1 LPDLRENDPEQ
12 DYHQYR
18 RPVYI
23 GSNYCGNYPGK
34 ILYKNPDP
42 AARTRYFHYK
52 LTGDR
57 PNSQTK
63 IISINTKRSIMPFT
77 STQIIITGLAG
88 VATAVGVAV
97 ATIQSGAMKPSNPP
111 LAESPASTRNQIAA
125 VAANNP
131 KSRQPE
137 PLQAATQPAESPPSQ
152 SQPAK
157 TPAVQPSLVAEVS
170 GPKVGPVVVTPPNSG
185 CKITQAV
192 VSDPNPPLNVRS
204 SPQVSDSQIVGKLN
218 NNTFV
223 SVAEEQN
230 GWLRITDPPG
240 WIAKNRTESSCSN
253 VNQQINF
260 LPGGDEAI
268 VKGRIIGGGSHSYI
282 IRAAKGQTL
291 TVRNRKDV
299 FPQIIAPGG
308 KLLAGNPYEGN
319 ETEWTGKVPVTG
331 NYTLQLDS
339 NFRGY
344 EYEFLVQVR

>member
-1 LPDLRENDPEQ
+1 M
-12 DYHQYR
+12 
-18 RPVYI
+18 
-23 GSNYCGNYPGK
+23 S
-34 ILYKNPDP
+34 
-42 AARTRYFHYK
+42 F
-52 LTGDR
+52 
-57 PNSQTK
+57 TK
-63 IISINTKRSIMPFT
+63 A
-77 STQIIITGLAG
+77 QIITVSLAG

-97 ATIQSGAMKPSNPP
+97 ATIQSGAMKQSDLP
-111 LAESPASTRNQIAA
+111 LAESSASTRNQIAGPT
-125 VAANNP
+125 NHP
-131 KSRQPE
+131 ESRQPK
-137 PLQAATQPAESPPSQ
+137 PLQAQTQAAESPKSPP
-152 SQPAK
+152 QPAK
-157 TPAVQPSLVAEVS
+157 TPAVQSSLVAGVS
-170 GPKVGPVVVTPPNSG
+170 GPKVEPVVVTPPNSG
-185 CKITQAV
+185 CKISMAV

-204 SPQVSDSQIVGKLN
+204 IPQVRGSQIVGKLK

-268 VKGRIIGGGSHSYI
+268 VKGRIIGGGTHSYR
-282 IRAAKGQTL
+282 IRARKGQTM
-291 TVRNRKDV
+291 TVRTRKDV

-344 EYEFLVQVR
+344 EYEFSVNLR

>member
-1 LPDLRENDPEQ
+1 M
-12 DYHQYR
+12 
-18 RPVYI
+18 
-23 GSNYCGNYPGK
+23 S
-34 ILYKNPDP
+34 
-42 AARTRYFHYK
+42 
-52 LTGDR
+52 
-57 PNSQTK
+57 
-63 IISINTKRSIMPFT
+63 FT
-77 STQIIITGLAG
+77 NIQIITVSLAG
-88 VATAVGVAV
+88 LATAVGVAV
-97 ATIQSGAMKPSNPP
+97 ATIQSGAMKQSHLP
-111 LAESPASTRNQIAA
+111 LAESPASTRNQIAGPT
-125 VAANNP
+125 NNP
-131 KSRQPE
+131 ESRQPKS
-137 PLQAATQPAESPPSQ
+137 LQAQTPAVESPKSPP
-152 SQPAK
+152 QPAK
-157 TPAVQPSLVAEVS
+157 TPAVQSSLVAGVS
-170 GPKVGPVVVTPPNSG
+170 GRKVEPVVVTPPNSG
-185 CKITQAV
+185 CKISMAV

-204 SPQVSDSQIVGKLN
+204 IPQVRGSNIVGKLK

-240 WIAKNRTESSCSN
+240 WIAKNRTESSCSK

-282 IRAAKGQTL
+282 IRAAKGQTM

-299 FPQIIAPGG
+299 FPQIITPGG
-308 KLLAGNPYEGN
+308 ELLAGNPYEGN

>member
-1 LPDLRENDPEQ
+1 M
-12 DYHQYR
+12 
-18 RPVYI
+18 
-23 GSNYCGNYPGK
+23 S
-34 ILYKNPDP
+34 
-42 AARTRYFHYK
+42 F
-52 LTGDR
+52 
-57 PNSQTK
+57 TK
-63 IISINTKRSIMPFT
+63 G
-77 STQIIITGLAG
+77 QIITVSLAG

-97 ATIQSGAMKPSNPP
+97 ATIQSGAMKQSHLP
-111 LAESPASTRNQIAA
+111 LVESPTSTRNQIAGPR
-125 VAANNP
+125 NNP
-131 KSRQPE
+131 ESRQPE
-137 PLQAATQPAESPPSQ
+137 PLQAQTQAAESPKSQ
-152 SQPAK
+152 PQPAK
-157 TPAVQPSLVAEVS
+157 TPALQSSLVAGVS
-170 GPKVGPVVVTPPNSG
+170 GPKGEPVVVTPPNSG
-185 CKITQAV
+185 CKISMAV

-204 SPQVSDSQIVGKLN
+204 IPQVRGSNIVGKLK

-268 VKGRIIGGGSHSYI
+268 VKGRIIGGGTHSYR
-282 IRAAKGQTL
+282 IRARKGQTM

-299 FPQIIAPGG
+299 FPQILTPRG
-308 KLLAGNPYEGN
+308 KLLAGDPYQGN

>member
-1 LPDLRENDPEQ
+1 
-12 DYHQYR
+12 
-18 RPVYI
+18 
-23 GSNYCGNYPGK
+23 
-34 ILYKNPDP
+34 
-42 AARTRYFHYK
+42 
-52 LTGDR
+52 
-57 PNSQTK
+57 
-63 IISINTKRSIMPFT
+63 MPFT

-111 LAESPASTRNQIAA
+111 LAESPASTKNQIAG
-125 VAANNP
+125 VAANN
-131 KSRQPE
+131 
-137 PLQAATQPAESPPSQ
+137 PPSQ

-157 TPAVQPSLVAEVS
+157 TPGVQPSLVAEVS

-204 SPQVSDSQIVGKLN
+204 SPQLSDSKIVGKLN

-282 IRAAKGQTL
+282 IRAAKGQTM

-308 KLLAGNPYEGN
+308 KLLAGDPYQGN

-331 NYTLQLDS
+331 NYTLQLES

>member
-1 LPDLRENDPEQ
+1 M
-12 DYHQYR
+12 
-18 RPVYI
+18 
-23 GSNYCGNYPGK
+23 S
-34 ILYKNPDP
+34 
-42 AARTRYFHYK
+42 F
-52 LTGDR
+52 
-57 PNSQTK
+57 TK
-63 IISINTKRSIMPFT
+63 G
-77 STQIIITGLAG
+77 QIITVSLAG

-97 ATIQSGAMKPSNPP
+97 ATIQSGAMKQSHLP
-111 LAESPASTRNQIAA
+111 LVESPTSTRNQIAGPR
-125 VAANNP
+125 NNP
-131 KSRQPE
+131 ESRQPE
-137 PLQAATQPAESPPSQ
+137 PLQAQTQAAESPKSQ
-152 SQPAK
+152 PQPAK
-157 TPAVQPSLVAEVS
+157 TPALQSSLVAGVS
-170 GPKVGPVVVTPPNSG
+170 GPKVEPVVVTPPNSG
-185 CKITQAV
+185 CKISMAV

-204 SPQVSDSQIVGKLN
+204 IPQVRGSNIVGKLK

-268 VKGRIIGGGSHSYI
+268 VKGRIIGGGSHSYR
-282 IRAAKGQTL
+282 IRARKGQTM

>member
-1 LPDLRENDPEQ
+1 M
-12 DYHQYR
+12 
-18 RPVYI
+18 
-23 GSNYCGNYPGK
+23 S
-34 ILYKNPDP
+34 
-42 AARTRYFHYK
+42 F
-52 LTGDR
+52 
-57 PNSQTK
+57 TK
-63 IISINTKRSIMPFT
+63 A
-77 STQIIITGLAG
+77 QIITISLAG
-88 VATAVGVAV
+88 LATAVGVAV
-97 ATIQSGAMKPSNPP
+97 ATIQSGAMEQSNPP
-111 LAESPASTRNQIAA
+111 LAESPVSTRNQIVA
-125 VAANNP
+125 VPRNNP
-131 KSRQPE
+131 ESRQPE
-137 PLQAATQPAESPPSQ
+137 SLQAQTPATESPPSQ

-204 SPQVSDSQIVGKLN
+204 TPQLRDSQIVGKLN

-253 VNQQINF
+253 VNEQINF

-282 IRAAKGQTL
+282 IRAAKGQTM
-291 TVRNRKDV
+291 TVRTRKDV

-319 ETEWTGKVPVTG
+319 ETEWTGKVPVSG